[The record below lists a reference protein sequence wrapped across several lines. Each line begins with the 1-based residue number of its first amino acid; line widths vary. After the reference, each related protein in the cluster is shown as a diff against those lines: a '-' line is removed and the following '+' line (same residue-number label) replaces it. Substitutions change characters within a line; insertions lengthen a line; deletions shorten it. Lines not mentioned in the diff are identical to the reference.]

1 MKRGAQGFT
10 LVELMIAVAVVGIL
24 TAVALPAYQDY
35 VTRGRLTE
43 AFSAL
48 AAAQPSAEQ
57 FWANGRTF
65 EGFDVAHGLPA
76 DSANFAYSLTTGTA
90 SAFTIRAT
98 GSGNAAG
105 FSYTIDQ
112 NGNRA
117 TLSVPDN
124 WVRSATCWTD
134 RKSGACTQ

>member
-10 LVELMIAVAVVGIL
+10 LVELMIAVAVIGIL
-24 TAVALPAYQDY
+24 TAVALPAYNEH
-35 VTRGRLTE
+35 VTRSRLTE

-65 EGFDVAHGLPA
+65 EGFGVANGLPA
-76 DSANFAYSLTTGTA
+76 ASANFTYALTTGTA
-90 SAFTIRAT
+90 SAYTIKAT
-98 GSGNAAG
+98 GTGNAAG

-112 NGNRA
+112 SGTRA
-117 TLSVPDN
+117 TLTVPDG
-124 WVRSATCWTD
+124 WTRTATCWTD